1 MPREMIM
8 RMQLTGHMAYDCA
21 SEDQKSSIRAED
33 SNRLAAFSF
42 EPTQLDRLEGNRRG
56 NDDRQSEESLLPD

>member
-21 SEDQKSSIRAED
+21 SEDQESSIPAED
-33 SNRLAAFSF
+33 SNRLVAFSF
-42 EPTQLDRLEGNRRG
+42 EPAQLDQLEGNRQG
-56 NDDRQSEESLLPD
+56 SDDRQSEESLLPD

>member
-21 SEDQKSSIRAED
+21 SEDQESSIPAED
-33 SNRLAAFSF
+33 SNRLVAFSL
-42 EPTQLDRLEGNRRG
+42 EPAQLDQLEGNTRG

>member
-21 SEDQKSSIRAED
+21 SENQESSIPAED
-33 SNRLAAFSF
+33 SNRPVAFSL
-42 EPTQLDRLEGNRRG
+42 EPAQLDQLEGNRQG

>member
-21 SEDQKSSIRAED
+21 SEDQESSIPAED
-33 SNRLAAFSF
+33 SNRLVAFSF
-42 EPTQLDRLEGNRRG
+42 EPAQLDQLEGNRQD
-56 NDDRQSEESLLPD
+56 DDRQSEENLLPD